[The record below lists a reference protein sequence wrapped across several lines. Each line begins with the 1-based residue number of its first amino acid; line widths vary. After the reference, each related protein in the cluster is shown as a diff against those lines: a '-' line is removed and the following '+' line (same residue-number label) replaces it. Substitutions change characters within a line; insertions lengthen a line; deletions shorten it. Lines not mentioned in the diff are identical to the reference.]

1 MATDIKPVK
10 VRQGKKKTVVIICG
24 STAYGSGG
32 VYGCQDISGYSES
45 YYCNIRY

>member
-1 MATDIKPVK
+1 MATDLKPVK
-10 VRQGKKKTVVIICG
+10 VRQGKNGRYNNCG

-45 YYCNIRY
+45 YYCNVRY